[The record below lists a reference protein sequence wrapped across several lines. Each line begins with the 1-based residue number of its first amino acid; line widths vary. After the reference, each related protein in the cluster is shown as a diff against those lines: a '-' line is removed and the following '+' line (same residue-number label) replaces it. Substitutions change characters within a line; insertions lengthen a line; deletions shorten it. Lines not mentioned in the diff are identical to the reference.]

1 MSPILRANTA
11 TVAPQRRLDY
21 WNDLVASLYAGMSVD
36 STAGNFSARLLHVNV
51 GRIGVMRAL
60 SDQAIVRRNTIST
73 PVPGD
78 QDILKIHLQNRGT
91 SINRQGRR
99 EAWLQVGDLT
109 VCENRSPYIIEP
121 SSESDIFALELPQ
134 NLTQQYFP
142 DISARIMQRVT
153 TFSLHGRL
161 LFNLLNTIYQEC
173 DPSYRE
179 DIDLSSLEPVL
190 LELLKLVLSN
200 PSDDN
205 IDMGSSKTRGSLQQL
220 KTMVQQHLLN
230 TDLNTEMLA
239 NEAGMSERRVQALFA
254 ELGTTPTFYI
264 RNQRL
269 DWAAERLR
277 HDPDQPITRIA
288 HSAGFNDSAY
298 FSRCFRLRYGETPRR
313 YREASSVSLK

>member
-21 WNDLVASLYAGMSVD
+21 WNDLVASLYSGMSVD
-36 STAGNFSARLLHVNV
+36 TTASNFSARLLHVKV

-60 SDQAIVRRNTIST
+60 SDHAIVRRNSSST

-78 QDILKIHLQNRGT
+78 QDILKIHLQNRGS

-121 SSESDIFALELPQ
+121 SSESDIFALELSQ
-134 NLTQQYFP
+134 DLTQQYFP
-142 DISARIMQRVT
+142 DISARIMQRIT
-153 TFSLHGRL
+153 AFPLHSRL

-173 DPSYRE
+173 DSSHRE
-179 DIDLSSLEPVL
+179 DIDLNALEPVL

-200 PSDDN
+200 PCDDK
-205 IDMGSSKTRGSLQQL
+205 IDMGSSKTRDSLERL
-220 KTMVQQHLLN
+220 KTLVHQHLLN
-230 TDLNTEMLA
+230 TDLSTEMLA

-264 RNQRL
+264 RDQRL

-277 HDPDQPITRIA
+277 YDLDQPVTRIA
-288 HSAGFNDSAY
+288 YSAGFQDSAY
-298 FSRCFRLRYGETPRR
+298 FSRCFRLRYGETPKR
-313 YREASSVSLK
+313 YRARPTALR

>member
-1 MSPILRANTA
+1 MSPILRVNTA
-11 TVAPQRRLDY
+11 TVAPQRRLGY
-21 WNDLVASLYAGMSVD
+21 WNDHVASLYAGMSVD
-36 STAGNFSARLLHVNV
+36 STASNFSARLLHVKV

-60 SDQAIVRRNTIST
+60 SDQAIVRRNTSST
-73 PVPGD
+73 PAPGD

-109 VCENRSPYIIEP
+109 VCENRSSYIIEP

-134 NLTQQYFP
+134 NLAQQYFP

-153 TFSLHGRL
+153 AFSLHGRL
-161 LFNLLNTIYQEC
+161 LFNLLNTICQEC
-173 DPSYRE
+173 DPGYRE
-179 DIDLSSLEPVL
+179 DINLDNLEPVL
-190 LELLKLVLSN
+190 LELLKPVLSN
-200 PSDDN
+200 PGDDN
-205 IDMGSSKTRGSLQQL
+205 IDMGSSKTRGLLQRL
-220 KTMVQQHLLN
+220 KTLVQQHLLN
-230 TDLNTEMLA
+230 PDLGTEMLA

-264 RNQRL
+264 RDQRL

-277 HDPDQPITRIA
+277 YDLDQPVTRIA

-298 FSRCFRLRYGETPRR
+298 FSRCFRLRYGETPKR
-313 YREASSVSLK
+313 YRARPAVFR